1 MWLRI
6 EGVCCINGSINNLT
20 HILLICLHNFYKC
33 RTFSIYVIFYI
44 LNIKVFIPL
53 LPPLFPRLLLLLF
66 SGHFHFLCP
75 RLPQLKHVTS
85 EKNFFICIIVKKL
98 LKVIKYYFA
107 YALVKNTVVSNLRNV
122 AVLQVVL
129 HGCFR

>member
-6 EGVCCINGSINNLT
+6 EGICCINGSINNLT

-53 LPPLFPRLLLLLF
+53 LPPLFPRLLLLF

-85 EKNFFICIIVKKL
+85 EKKFFICIIVKKL

-107 YALVKNTVVSNLRNV
+107 YALVKSTVVSNLRNV

-129 HGCFR
+129 YGCFR